1 MAALPV
7 ICTYCN
13 TAIYDY
19 SGPPG
24 KVAFK
29 AEYFRPRRGFAAP
42 DERSRLV
49 CPKCGERWVAVS
61 VQIDSI
67 RMVIDP
73 ATRGTGTVKY

>member
-1 MAALPV
+1 MASLPV

-13 TAIYDY
+13 QAVYDY

-29 AEYFRPRRGFAAP
+29 AEYFSPRRDFAP
-42 DERSRLV
+42 PQGDSELI
-49 CPKCGERWVAVS
+49 CPNCGQRWVAVS
-61 VQIDSI
+61 LQIDSI

-73 ATRGTGTVKY
+73 ATRGSGTVKY